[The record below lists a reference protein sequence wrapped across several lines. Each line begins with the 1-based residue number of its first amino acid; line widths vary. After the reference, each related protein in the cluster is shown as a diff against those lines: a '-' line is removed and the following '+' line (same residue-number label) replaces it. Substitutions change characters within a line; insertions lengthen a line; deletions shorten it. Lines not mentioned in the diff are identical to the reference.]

1 MKYDE
6 KILKGASPV
15 QQPCGTVLP
24 TITKQKDSIS
34 DEKPASI
41 GMDCNTVNT
50 LKGFLGTT
58 S

>member
-1 MKYDE
+1 MKHDG

-15 QQPCGTVLP
+15 QCGTVLP

-41 GMDCNTVNT
+41 GMDCNAVNI
-50 LKGFLGTT
+50 LKGTT